1 MNEMNMKSLMIC
13 MAAMIVTQVACSE
26 EIRYVAY
33 PGSSHPSSA
42 SACRDLNTDWPSP
55 FTNAVCWS
63 DGLQPHK
70 GATYIAGKI
79 DGADSTL
86 WTPIQS
92 VDTTYDMFDTL
103 VLESG
108 CILCIRHTHKKAA
121 IFNDL
126 RIAGDTSIWLP
137 NNGGT
142 TVIGGKLTV
151 QDGVQ
156 LILAS
161 YNSRLF
167 RVDSDISGGGNIRL
181 ASQGGTSA
189 FKAIFALYGA
199 NTDFLGKIQVRS
211 SFKPPTFDNCTTLY
225 ITNAIGLG
233 GNLPEF
239 KYDALN
245 LTRMSRLVA
254 NASDIVLPA
263 SANRG
268 ISIGANNGRFD
279 VPVADRTF
287 TVNWPITLGA
297 YTLYKDGP
305 GHLVLGQPLRFT
317 SVAEGTSDSA
327 ADSKENPISGKTHS
341 VDVREGTV
349 SVTDCNAL
357 NGAKIAFSNETAF
370 VMSVDLPD
378 GGMKT
383 YGVRCDKALYA
394 PLATT
399 MPIRLRASTGAGLSE
414 GRYVVSL
421 VTVPNTYAADVESKL
436 SIEELPARYRLLG
449 ITSAAAEGLSDA
461 TTFKAEIVRRG
472 MTFCLR

>member
-1 MNEMNMKSLMIC
+1 MNMKSLMIC

-33 PGSSHPSSA
+33 PGSSHPSA
-42 SACRDLNTDWPSP
+42 SNCRDLNTDWPSP

-108 CILCIRHTHKKAA
+108 CILCIRHTHRKAA

-151 QDGVQ
+151 LDGVQ
-156 LILAS
+156 LIFAS

-167 RVDSDISGGGNIRL
+167 RVDSDIFGGGNIRL
-181 ASQGGTSA
+181 ASQNGTSSY
-189 FKAIFALYGA
+189 KAYFSLYGI
-199 NTDFLGKIQVRS
+199 NTNFLGKINMRNSYSPQ
-211 SFKPPTFDNCTTLY
+211 TFSNCSTLT
-225 ITNAIGLG
+225 ITNAFNLG
-233 GNLPEF
+233 GNLEAF
-239 KYDALN
+239 TYDALN
-245 LTRMSRLVA
+245 LTRMSKLIA
-254 NASDIVLPA
+254 ADYDIVLPA

-268 ISIGANNGRFD
+268 ISIGVNGGQISVSD
-279 VPVADRTF
+279 AARTL
-287 TVNWPITLGA
+287 TVNWPITIGA
-297 YTLYKDGP
+297 YTLYKEGL
-305 GHLVLGQPLRFT
+305 GRLVLGRPLRFT
-317 SVAEGTSDSA
+317 SLAEATSTSA

-378 GGMKT
+378 GDMKT

-421 VTVPNTYAADVESKL
+421 VTVLNTYAEDVESKL

-449 ITSAAAEGLSDA
+449 ITSAAAEGLSGA

>member
-1 MNEMNMKSLMIC
+1 MNTKSLMISL
-13 MAAMIVTQVACSE
+13 AAAFAAAGTLVADDPETVNYLGLDNS
-26 EIRYVAY
+26 
-33 PGSSHPSSA
+33 PSA
-42 SACRDLNTDWPSP
+42 SKCRDLSIDYPSP
-55 FTNAVCWS
+55 FTNALAWS
-63 DGLQPHK
+63 DGQLPHK
-70 GATYIAGKI
+70 GATYVAGQI
-79 DGADSTL
+79 DGANSVL
-86 WTPIQS
+86 WTPIYR
-92 VDTTYDMFDTL
+92 VDTTYDMLDTL
-103 VLESG
+103 VLDG
-108 CILCIRHTHKKAA
+108 CYLCIRHTNNKAA

-126 RIAGDTSIWLP
+126 RVASNSAIWVP
-137 NNGGT
+137 NND
-142 TVIGGKLTV
+142 TVLGGKLTV
-151 QDGVQ
+151 ESGAM
-156 LILAS
+156 LSLAS
-161 YNSRLF
+161 YNNRHL
-167 RVDSDISGGGNIRL
+167 RVRSDISGLGTIRCS
-181 ASQGGTSA
+181 SQTGTSA
-189 FKAIFALYGA
+189 YKAFFSFLGA
-199 NTDFLGKIQVRS
+199 NTNFFGKIQMRS
-211 SFKPPTFDNCTTLY
+211 SYSPQTFDHCTTLY
-225 ITNAIGLG
+225 ITNAVGLG
-233 GNLPEF
+233 GNLAEF

-245 LTRMSRLVA
+245 LTRMSKLVA
-254 NASDIVLPA
+254 NAADIVLPA

-268 ISIGANNGRFD
+268 ISIGVNSAQID

-297 YTLYKDGP
+297 YTLYKEGP

-317 SVAEGTSDSA
+317 SVAEGTSDTA
-327 ADSKENPISGKTHS
+327 ADSKENPISGKTHK
-341 VDVREGTV
+341 VDVKAGTV

-378 GGMKT
+378 GDMKT

-421 VTVPNTYAADVESKL
+421 VTVLNTYAEDVESKL

-449 ITSAAAEGLSDA
+449 ITSAAAEGVSGA